1 MTIHERLMADLGAAI
16 RSGQSERRDAI
27 RMLRAAIKNEEIEL
41 GHALSDEEAQAVL
54 ARTVKRHRESIDQFK
69 RGNRADLVAHEEAQL
84 AALEPYMPQ
93 LMGRD
98 EIEHEVRVTLSE
110 LDGPRRSHGQAMAA
124 LARKLRGKADMKQV
138 DGVVRELLAASGSQ
152 S

>member
-1 MTIHERLMADLGAAI
+1 MADLGAAI